1 LADLE
6 AALEAR
12 HPKRLPQHNVMMAVA
27 GVVIDDDKLLLVRDM
42 QGFWAGVGGWIDPGE
57 SPEQAIVREFQEELG
72 VDSEVVRTL
81 RPFIA
86 WNVPRS
92 ETPLHFVLFFFEMR
106 LASRD
111 FNLQE
116 HEVTDSRWV
125 SRDELAEL
133 DMLPHARAT
142 IEERVA
148 EWLGD

>member
-1 LADLE
+1 MADLE

-12 HPKRLPQHNVMMAVA
+12 HPKRLPQHNVMLAVA
-27 GVVIDDDKLLLVRDM
+27 GVVIEEGKLLLVQDM
-42 QGFWAGVGGWIDPGE
+42 QGFWAGVGGWIDHGE
-57 SPEQAIVREFQEELG
+57 SPEKAVIREFREELG
-72 VDSEVVRTL
+72 IDAEVVRTL

-111 FNLQE
+111 FVLQE
-116 HEVTDSRWV
+116 NEVTDYRWV
-125 SRDELAEL
+125 TPKELAEL

-142 IEERVA
+142 FEERVA